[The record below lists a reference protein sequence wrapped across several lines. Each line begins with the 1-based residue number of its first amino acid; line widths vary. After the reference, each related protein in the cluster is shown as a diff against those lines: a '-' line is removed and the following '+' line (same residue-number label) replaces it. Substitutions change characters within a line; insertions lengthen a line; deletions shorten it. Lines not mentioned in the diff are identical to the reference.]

1 MNSEIPNSDRLLRKK
16 DVAALLACSMRTV
29 ERLVASG
36 RLIRVKVR
44 GAVRFRESQI
54 LSIINGAA
62 V

>member
-54 LSIINGAA
+54 LSIINGAT